1 MSGEVETKALE
12 VDRLQ
17 LIKKLIRGKGF
28 KLTRPRKLILEHFLE
43 SDRHLTVEEIYQRL
57 ESTKIGIATVY
68 RNVKLF
74 HNMGI
79 INEIL
84 VDGVAHYELKIY
96 SKKALHLHFQCMEC
110 DDLIDIHDKELTM
123 DYLKLNRSIEDKMN
137 LEIYDAKIMYI
148 GLCEKCKDKR

>member
-84 VDGVAHYELKIY
+84 VDRVAHYELKIY
-96 SKKALHLHFQCMEC
+96 SKRPY
-110 DDLIDIHDKELTM
+110 T
-123 DYLKLNRSIEDKMN
+123 SIFSAWSVM
-137 LEIYDAKIMYI
+137 I
-148 GLCEKCKDKR
+148 